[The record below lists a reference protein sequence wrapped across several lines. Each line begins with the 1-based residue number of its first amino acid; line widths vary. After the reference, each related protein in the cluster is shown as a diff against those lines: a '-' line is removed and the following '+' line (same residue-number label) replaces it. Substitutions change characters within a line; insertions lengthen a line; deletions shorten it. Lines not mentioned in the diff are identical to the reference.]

1 MSKQQLYING
11 NVVDMPDEAVKIKV
25 ESNLFSDASKL
36 MTAHSYNIALPRTI
50 NNDAIFANAFVPSAD
65 TGGNT
70 THRYLSA
77 SLYMD
82 GVPLFERGRAVL
94 ESVDEKGYNINLYWG
109 LLGIFDTIKE
119 EGLNVCD
126 LPASRYWQESRARW
140 MYLPQKDDYSAMSPQ
155 YISGMSQ
162 TIYYNIDSESQS
174 LANRMPWILP
184 SIKAINVLNDIM
196 LNYGLTL
203 QLSTEANIRL
213 NRLWHPLTTTK
224 ATAKDESVI
233 INVVV
238 QMHNMDGSGKYEP
251 NWLVPIHDTAHE
263 PNYQWAPLPF
273 PDTPP
278 TLNHSATNGYIAN
291 DCVSMGYGVQY
302 GLIGAM
308 TANCDI
314 KVTRVR
320 IFGALP
326 YPSIIHIPNLNDKR
340 IAPTY
345 DSGSTPPQTY
355 DFDIRESFSVSAGE
369 DVLFLADEWRDPP
382 ETFQAG
388 ILNIQLTI
396 EGASGVQN
404 RRPWSYVRNYPNI
417 GIIDYISELLAH
429 IGGCVVGSVATP
441 NTLKIYTL
449 DEVAATTP
457 IDLDAYGVKSITM
470 GIDNLA
476 QKNVYKHKENDDAGT
491 KDTAE
496 GVIYTS
502 DTTLELERTAFD
514 SKFKVPVLGRVLLWD
529 VDGEKATWNNAGD
542 YIAGYVDGAD
552 TIVNTGQDFA
562 SVVSNYMAQYE
573 AMVRYPKV
581 VAVVVRLSVL
591 DLLNFDFAKPVYI
604 KQLNRSYLV
613 KTLESESNDTYK
625 LTLVQM

>member
-11 NVVDMPDEAVKIKV
+11 NVVDMPNEAVKIKV

-50 NNDAIFANAFVPSAD
+50 NNDAIFANAFVPAAD

-82 GVPLFERGRAVL
+82 GVPLFERGQAAL

-109 LLGIFDTIKE
+109 LLGVFDTIKE

-126 LPASRYWQESRARW
+126 LPTSRYWQESRARW
-140 MYLPQKDDYSAMSPQ
+140 MYLPQKEDYGAMSPQ
-155 YISGMSQ
+155 YISGMNQ
-162 TIYYNIDSESQS
+162 TIYNSLDSDSKDLLDVS
-174 LANRMPWILP
+174 PWILP
-184 SIKAINVLNDIM
+184 SIKAANVLGDIM
-196 LNYGLTL
+196 QNYGLTL
-203 QLSTEANIRL
+203 QLSTKANIRL
-213 NRLWHPLTTTK
+213 NKLWHPLTTTK
-224 ATAKDESVI
+224 ATAKDEKVI
-233 INVVV
+233 VNAVV
-238 QMHNMDGSGKYEP
+238 QMYNMSFSGSIYEP
-251 NWLVPIHDTAHE
+251 NWITPIHDTSHE
-263 PNYQWAPLPF
+263 PNYQWAALPLP
-273 PDTPP
+273 DYP
-278 TLNHSATNGYIAN
+278 TSLNHSATNGNIAN
-291 DCVSMGYGVQY
+291 DCVSLHYGIQY
-302 GLIGAM
+302 GKVGYM

-314 KVTRVR
+314 KITRVR
-320 IFGALP
+320 IFGSLP
-326 YPSIIHIPNLNDKR
+326 YPSIINIPNLNDRR
-340 IAPTY
+340 IAPVY
-345 DSGSTPPQTY
+345 DSGSHTY
-355 DFDIRESFSVSAGE
+355 NVDILEEFSVNAGE
-369 DVLFLADEWRDPP
+369 EILYLADEWREPP
-382 ETFQAG
+382 QTYQAG
-388 ILNIQLTI
+388 TLNIQLTI
-396 EGASGVQN
+396 EDASGVRN
-404 RRPWSYVRNYPNI
+404 LRPYDYVRNYPNV
-417 GIIDYISELLAH
+417 GIVNYISEILAH

-457 IDLDAYGVKSITM
+457 IALDAYGVKSIKM
-470 GIDNLA
+470 GIDSLA
-476 QKNVYKHKENDDAGT
+476 HKNVYEHKENDDAGT

-496 GVIYTS
+496 GVIYS
-502 DTTLELERTAFD
+502 NDTTLALERTAFE
-514 SKFKVPVLGRVLLWD
+514 SKFKVPVLGRVLLWKVED
-529 VDGEKATWNNAGD
+529 SKASWANAGD
-542 YIAGYVDGAD
+542 YIAGYESDAG

-562 SVVSNYMAQYE
+562 SVVSDYMTNYE

-581 VAVVVRLSVL
+581 VTVVVRLSVL

>member
-11 NVVDMPDEAVKIKV
+11 NVVDMPNEVVKIKV

-50 NNDAIFANAFVPSAD
+50 NNDAIFANAFVPAAD

-82 GVPLFERGRAVL
+82 GVPLFERGQAVL

-109 LLGIFDTIKE
+109 LLGVFDTIKE

-126 LPASRYWQESRARW
+126 LPTSRYWQESRARW
-140 MYLPQKDDYSAMSPQ
+140 MYLPQKEDYGAMSPQ

-162 TIYYNIDSESQS
+162 TIYNSLDSDSKDLLDVS
-174 LANRMPWILP
+174 PWILP
-184 SIKAINVLNDIM
+184 SIKAANVLGDIM

-213 NRLWHPLTTTK
+213 NKLWHPLTTTK

-233 INVVV
+233 VNAVV
-238 QMHNMDGSGKYEP
+238 QMYNMSFSGSIYEP
-251 NWLVPIHDTAHE
+251 NWITPIHDTSHE
-263 PNYQWAPLPF
+263 PNYQWAALPLP
-273 PDTPP
+273 DYP
-278 TLNHSATNGYIAN
+278 TSLNHSATNGNIAN
-291 DCVSMGYGVQY
+291 DCVSLHYGIQY
-302 GLIGAM
+302 GKVGYM

-320 IFGALP
+320 IFGSLP
-326 YPSIIHIPNLNDKR
+326 YPSIINIPNLNDRR
-340 IAPTY
+340 IAPVY
-345 DSGSTPPQTY
+345 DSGSQTY
-355 DFDIRESFSVSAGE
+355 NVDILEEFSVNAGE
-369 DVLFLADEWRDPP
+369 EILYLADEWREPP
-382 ETFQAG
+382 QTYQAG
-388 ILNIQLTI
+388 TLNIQLTI
-396 EGASGVQN
+396 EDASGVRN
-404 RRPWSYVRNYPNI
+404 LRPYDYVRNYPNV
-417 GIIDYISELLAH
+417 GIVNYISEILAH

-457 IDLDAYGVKSITM
+457 IALDAYGVKSIKM
-470 GIDNLA
+470 GIDSLA
-476 QKNVYKHKENDDAGT
+476 HKNVYEHKENDDAGT

-496 GVIYTS
+496 GVIYS
-502 DTTLELERTAFD
+502 NDTTLALERTAFE
-514 SKFKVPVLGRVLLWD
+514 SKFKVPVQGRVRLWK
-529 VDGEKATWNNAGD
+529 VDDDKASWANAGD
-542 YIAGYVDGAD
+542 YIAGYESDAD

-562 SVVSNYMAQYE
+562 SVVSDYMTNYE

-581 VAVVVRLSVL
+581 VTVVVRLSVL